1 MINYAFPGDKR
12 RVVPIEAFNRTLRSM
27 IEKYRIGDSVT
38 GANVYK
44 IVKEIQNIYNNSF
57 HNSIKNFPE
66 KIINDNVKIENK
78 NNNKLSLNLHIGDE
92 VRIYIKDENNQF
104 NKISP
109 LWSKKIYTIK
119 NFKNGYYE
127 LNGNDKLFS
136 YSNLL
141 KVK

>member
-1 MINYAFPGDKR
+1 MILYLWKLLF
-12 RVVPIEAFNRTLRSM
+12 ILFIS
-27 IEKYRIGDSVT
+27 SVT
-38 GANVYK
+38 AANVYK
-44 IVKEIQNIYNNSF
+44 IVKEIQNIYNNSY

-66 KIINDNVKIENK
+66 KIINDNIKIENK
-78 NNNKLSLNLHIGDE
+78 NKNKNNISPNLHIGDE
-92 VRIYIKDENNQF
+92 VRIYIKDENNPF

-127 LNGNDKLFS
+127 LDGNEKLFS

>member
-1 MINYAFPGDKR
+1 M
-12 RVVPIEAFNRTLRSM
+12 L
-27 IEKYRIGDSVT
+27 EKYKIGNSVSAT
-38 GANVYK
+38 NVYK

-57 HNSIKNFPE
+57 HNSIKNFPQN
-66 KIINDNVKIENK
+66 IINDYIKIENK
-78 NNNKLSLNLHIGDE
+78 NNISPNLHIGDE
-92 VRIYIKDENNQF
+92 VRIYIKDENNPF

-119 NFKNGYYE
+119 NMKNGYYK
-127 LNGNDKLFS
+127 LDGWDKLFS

>member
-1 MINYAFPGDKR
+1 MVIK
-12 RVVPIEAFNRTLRSM
+12 VVE
-27 IEKYRIGDSVT
+27 
-38 GANVYK
+38 
-44 IVKEIQNIYNNSF
+44 
-57 HNSIKNFPE
+57 E
-66 KIINDNVKIENK
+66 KIINDNVKIINK
-78 NNNKLSLNLHIGDE
+78 NKISPNLHIGDE
-92 VRIYIKDENNQF
+92 VRIYIKNENNPF

-119 NFKNGYYE
+119 NIKNGYYE

>member
-1 MINYAFPGDKR
+1 
-12 RVVPIEAFNRTLRSM
+12 M

-38 GANVYK
+38 ASNVYK

-66 KIINDNVKIENK
+66 KIVNDNVKIINKNK
-78 NNNKLSLNLHIGDE
+78 NNISANLHIGDQ
-92 VRIYIKDENNQF
+92 VRIYIKNNNNPF

-119 NFKNGYYE
+119 NMKNGYYE

>member
-1 MINYAFPGDKR
+1 M
-12 RVVPIEAFNRTLRSM
+12 
-27 IEKYRIGDSVT
+27 
-38 GANVYK
+38 
-44 IVKEIQNIYNNSF
+44 
-57 HNSIKNFPE
+57 
-66 KIINDNVKIENK
+66 INDNVKIINK
-78 NNNKLSLNLHIGDE
+78 NKNKISPNLHIGDE
-92 VRIYIKDENNQF
+92 VRIYIKDENNPF

-136 YSNLL
+136 YTNLL